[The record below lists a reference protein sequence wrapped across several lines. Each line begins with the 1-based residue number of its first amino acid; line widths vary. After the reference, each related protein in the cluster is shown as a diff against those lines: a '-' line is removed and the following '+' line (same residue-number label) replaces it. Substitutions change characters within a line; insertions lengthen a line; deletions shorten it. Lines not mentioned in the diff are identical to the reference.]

1 MPGGAGQKI
10 SAQSTAR
17 QTRRRTSPEDQA
29 TLEAAFQ
36 HNSKPDK
43 TARVELAHKVTMG
56 EKEISIWFQNKRQV
70 SRRRSR
76 PGLTLTAEEI
86 SSTLQSS
93 QSDSAECSSGSN
105 ESSSQEA
112 CQSSQSSTPDTVQST
127 AGSERQDL
135 PTEGNKMVQ
144 TFKTPKEQAA
154 VCSHQDPSAQPILNQ
169 PSSNSPTNGKSQTEK
184 SEKEK
189 PVPLSIHQPASNHDD
204 EPLPQKRSSPPKKSD
219 ESVLTPEDKAQALSS
234 DTIRSLPAS
243 LKRTLSQ
250 PRLCTSLDGSVRV
263 KTGLSPTP
271 SPPRSRITNGLQPR
285 MTGPLQRSQS
295 AMLPSASSTLISSN
309 FGRSRDSRTWEFFC
323 DTTSRNALT
332 RAAELEQTGSAA
344 GAIALIRSASSQT
357 TPTAAVAPTS
367 NKRSSPL
374 IGRSDSQKRVKAD
387 IAKATSKPQLA
398 RTSSSVARLQ
408 TNSNASNIGKTAQS
422 RVKSINATG
431 SENNPKKKT
440 YPVDIYVDG
449 NDSDKE
455 NWVPGSQVSAP
466 TRRSR
471 KARAPPISNI
481 LRENSYL
488 SSQPTS
494 LTPRGFRG
502 MGRHGN
508 RLGPKPYEES
518 DVSDDDNDDEEVAR
532 FMGRRGTSG
541 LVLGRGGDE
550 EDMAGVHGLLSLSQG
565 AWR

>member
-1 MPGGAGQKI
+1 MLI
-10 SAQSTAR
+10 LILR
-17 QTRRRTSPEDQA
+17 Q
-29 TLEAAFQ
+29 
-36 HNSKPDK
+36 
-43 TARVELAHKVTMG
+43 
-56 EKEISIWFQNKRQV
+56 IWFQNKRQV

-76 PGLTLTAEEI
+76 PALTLTAEEI

-93 QSDSAECSSGSN
+93 QSDSTECLSGSYESSG
-105 ESSSQEA
+105 QEA
-112 CQSSQSSTPDTVQST
+112 CQSSQSSTLDTIQST
-127 AGSERQDL
+127 AGSECQET
-135 PTEGNKMVQ
+135 PTEGNEVVK
-144 TFKTPKEQAA
+144 TFETPKEQAA
-154 VCSHQDPSAQPILNQ
+154 VCSHRDSSPQPTLNQ
-169 PSSNSPTNGKSQTEK
+169 SSSNGPTNEKSQTEK
-184 SEKEK
+184 SENEK
-189 PVPLSIHQPASNHDD
+189 SVPFSTHQPAGNHNDQ
-204 EPLPQKRSSPPKKSD
+204 PLPEKRSLPPKKSD

-234 DTIRSLPAS
+234 DTTRSLPAS

-271 SPPRSRITNGLQPR
+271 SPPRSRITNGRQPR

-295 AMLPSASSTLISSN
+295 AMLLSASSTLTSST

-323 DTTSRNALT
+323 DATSRNELT

-357 TPTAAVAPTS
+357 TPTATVAPIS

-374 IGRSDSQKRVKAD
+374 IGRSDSQKRAKPD
-387 IAKATSKPQLA
+387 NAKATSKPQLA
-398 RTSSSVARLQ
+398 RASSSVARLQ
-408 TNSNASNIGKTAQS
+408 TNTNTSNIGRTAEP
-422 RVKSINATG
+422 RVKSINATD
-431 SENNPKKKT
+431 SENDPKKKT
-440 YPVDIYVDG
+440 YTIDIYVDG

-471 KARAPPISNI
+471 KARAPPMSNI
-481 LRENSYL
+481 LQENSYL
-488 SSQPTS
+488 SSQPAS
-494 LTPRGFRG
+494 LTPRGLRG

-508 RLGPKPYEES
+508 RLGPKPDEES
-518 DVSDDDNDDEEVAR
+518 DVSDDDNDDEEIAR

-541 LVLGRGGDE
+541 LVLGRGGNE